1 MNLHLQMNSDE
12 KTAKNAWELYDI
24 NYNLLNVVQFYVQE
38 MPWSVWVIFKFRKLN
53 VNNLVLQYSEKLT

>member
-1 MNLHLQMNSDE
+1 MK
-12 KTAKNAWELYDI
+12 KTAKNAWELYGI
-24 NYNLLNVVQFYVQE
+24 NYNLLNIVQFYVQE